1 MKNYKLIYLLIIALF
16 LVLGACKE
24 LDQPIVLNPSQEA
37 LVDTIYISTTT
48 IAPSPKNVLME
59 EFSGVKC
66 PNCPIGNAKTK
77 LIHSANPTRVNLVT
91 VHSKALASPFSGD
104 QDLRCADADELVSVL
119 GPLGAKPS
127 TFINRS
133 KLQDPTKIV
142 ISGDPAGLAQWQPFV
157 EAELNKIVSIKM
169 TLDIKYIN
177 VEDRKFRYGIT
188 LAFSEAMANINLGFL
203 LTESGMETQQL
214 DGIVLLE
221 EYEHEYVLREFITSI
236 LGEGLTEEIV
246 ANTVIVKEFEIDLD
260 DFEAQADGRYTN
272 PADWKIDNMDL
283 VAFIRGPND
292 EIIQSTSIEL

>member
-1 MKNYKLIYLLIIALF
+1 MSLATGESLKHNDV
-16 LVLGACKE
+16 LV
-24 LDQPIVLNPSQEA
+24 
-37 LVDTIYISTTT
+37 ST
-48 IAPSPKNVLME
+48 SP
-59 EFSGVKC
+59 FYHT
-66 PNCPIGNAKTK
+66 KTK